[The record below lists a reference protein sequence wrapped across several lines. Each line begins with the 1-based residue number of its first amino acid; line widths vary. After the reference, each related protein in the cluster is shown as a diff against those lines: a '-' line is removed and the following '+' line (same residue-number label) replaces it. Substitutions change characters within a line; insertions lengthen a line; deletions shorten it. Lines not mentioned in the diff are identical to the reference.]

1 MIDLPKDQLET
12 VSRIIAEHVPGCE
25 VRVFGSRVKG
35 SAKPWSDL
43 DVALVGAG
51 KLDLLTVAGV
61 REALEES
68 DLPVRVDILDWH
80 SISPEFRAV
89 IEEGFEVL

>member
-25 VRVFGSRVKG
+25 VRVFGSRVG
-35 SAKPWSDL
+35 GGAKPWSDL
-43 DVALVGAG
+43 DVALVGSA

-68 DLPVRVDILDWH
+68 DLPIRVDLLDWH
-80 SISPEFRAV
+80 SISPEFRSV
-89 IEEGFEVL
+89 IEERYEVL